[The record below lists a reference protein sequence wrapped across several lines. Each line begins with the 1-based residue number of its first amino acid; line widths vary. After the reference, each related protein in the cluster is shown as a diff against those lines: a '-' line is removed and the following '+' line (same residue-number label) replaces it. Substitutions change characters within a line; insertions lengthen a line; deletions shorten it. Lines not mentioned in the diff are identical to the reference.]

1 VNSSLTRA
9 TTPPEQATVPS
20 RWLPWPKRVD
30 LSLLCFCGLL
40 LATCDRVN
48 MAVAAPFIMR
58 DYGWSLARMGWV
70 LSLFYVGYVAFM
82 IPAGILADRWGPKR
96 VFAWGVAWWSL
107 FTTLTPFPRSS
118 WHMGLVRALL
128 GTGESVTVPSISATL
143 SRWFPPEE
151 YGRAAAFSW
160 SGGYAGSV
168 VAFPLASVLLNYLGW
183 RQIFYVFGS
192 LGAVWLV
199 FWFLTATDRPE
210 TCPGISQS
218 ELKHIL
224 SSRPSVC
231 EAAAVPWRRIFRE
244 PASWAVFTLHFS
256 SNWFIYF
263 LMSWL
268 PTYLQVARHFSLRS
282 MAIGSSLPFVSALCA
297 TNLFGNLLDRF
308 CSKRNRT
315 RVSKIFLVTF
325 VAAIGILLLLPY
337 VSSPP
342 MIIFLLSLSTALLA
356 GATPVYA
363 SGALNLVPRFA
374 GSFVGVQN
382 SIANLAG
389 ILGPVVTGYLA
400 ASRGW
405 SAAFACTAI
414 ASGLGISA
422 YLVMG
427 KVERVIE

>member
-1 VNSSLTRA
+1 MHSSLTRTSTQEA
-9 TTPPEQATVPS
+9 RLPS

-30 LSLLCFCGLL
+30 LSLLCFFGLL

-48 MAVAAPFIMR
+48 MAVAAPFIIR

-70 LSLFYVGYVAFM
+70 LSLFYIGYVACM
-82 IPAGILADRWGPKR
+82 IPAGFLADRWGPKR
-96 VFAWGVAWWSL
+96 VFAFGVGWWSL
-107 FTTLTPFPRSS
+107 FTMLTPFPRSS
-118 WHMGLVRALL
+118 WNMGLVRALI

-143 SRWFPPEE
+143 ARWFPPAE
-151 YGRAAAFSW
+151 YARAAALSW

-168 VAFPLASVLLNYLGW
+168 VAFPLASMLLNYLGW
-183 RQIFYVFGS
+183 RQIFYFFGF
-192 LGAVWLV
+192 LGAIWLV
-199 FWFLTATDRPE
+199 FWFLSASDRPE
-210 TCPGISQS
+210 KCRGIAQS
-218 ELKHIL
+218 ELDHIL

-231 EAAAVPWRRIFRE
+231 EAPVVPWGRILRE
-244 PASWAVFTLHFS
+244 PASWAVFALHFS

-268 PTYLQVARHFSLRS
+268 PTYLQVARHFSLRN
-282 MAIGSSLPFVSALCA
+282 MAIGSSLPFISALCA
-297 TNLFGNLLDRF
+297 TNFFGALLDRL
-308 CSKRNRT
+308 CRTRNRT
-315 RVSKIFLVTF
+315 RVSKMFMASFVT
-325 VAAIGILLLLPY
+325 AIGILLLLPY

-342 MIIFLLSLSTALLA
+342 LIVGLLSLSTALLA

-363 SGALNLVPRFA
+363 SGALHLVPRFA

-389 ILGPVVTGYLA
+389 IVAPVLTGYLA
-400 ASRGW
+400 ASHGW

-414 ASGLGISA
+414 ASALGIST
-422 YLVMG
+422 YLLIG